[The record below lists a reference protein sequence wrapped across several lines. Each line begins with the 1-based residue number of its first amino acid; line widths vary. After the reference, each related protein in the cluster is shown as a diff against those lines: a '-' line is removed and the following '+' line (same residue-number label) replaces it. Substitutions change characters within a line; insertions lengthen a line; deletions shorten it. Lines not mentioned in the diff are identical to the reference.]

1 MLYGQD
7 YVFTC
12 PIAFHGTV
20 PRHQEDR
27 AQGSIDLMI
36 LEFAVYNHS
45 GLTLFKKSWTE
56 IRTTRLAW
64 SRMSA
69 AKPGF
74 NLQ

>member
-1 MLYGQD
+1 MLYGED
-7 YVFTC
+7 YVFTS

-45 GLTLFKKSWTE
+45 GPTLFKKS
-56 IRTTRLAW
+56 
-64 SRMSA
+64 
-69 AKPGF
+69 
-74 NLQ
+74 